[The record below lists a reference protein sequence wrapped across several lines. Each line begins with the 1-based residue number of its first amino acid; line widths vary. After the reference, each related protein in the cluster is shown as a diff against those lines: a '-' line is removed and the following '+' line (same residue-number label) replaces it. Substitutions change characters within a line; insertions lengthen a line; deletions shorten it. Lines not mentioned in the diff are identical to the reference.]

1 MDESDAGEI
10 EESFYNFKQ
19 LEDDVIKYLIEK
31 IVAMRE

>member
-1 MDESDAGEI
+1 MDDS
-10 EESFYNFKQ
+10 EEMETEEVFYNFRQ